1 MLSGINVET
10 DPGLENVKE
19 LNNCELTP
27 GETPARRPCQIGFA
41 PMEEMVEAELELLVK
56 VPPKF
61 PENLVWPVVAMA
73 FGISN
78 KMLNR
83 LVAEPRFAIVKPLV
97 TNELEVKLDARSQP
111 TIHEVT
117 GYPSPSDPA

>member
-1 MLSGINVET
+1 
-10 DPGLENVKE
+10 
-19 LNNCELTP
+19 
-27 GETPARRPCQIGFA
+27 
-41 PMEEMVEAELELLVK
+41 MEEMVEAELELLVK

-61 PENLVWPVVAMA
+61 PENFHRPVVERA

-83 LVAEPRFAIVKPLV
+83 LVAEPKFAIVKPLV
-97 TNELEVKLDARSQP
+97 TKELESDLEARSQP

-117 GYPSPSDPA
+117 GYPSPTDPA

>member
-1 MLSGINVET
+1 
-10 DPGLENVKE
+10 
-19 LNNCELTP
+19 
-27 GETPARRPCQIGFA
+27 
-41 PMEEMVEAELELLVK
+41 MEEMVEAELELLVK

-97 TNELEVKLDARSQP
+97 TKELESALEARSHP
-111 TIHEVT
+111 TIQEVT
-117 GYPSPSDPA
+117 G

>member
-1 MLSGINVET
+1 
-10 DPGLENVKE
+10 
-19 LNNCELTP
+19 
-27 GETPARRPCQIGFA
+27 
-41 PMEEMVEAELELLVK
+41 MEEMVEAELELLVK

-97 TNELEVKLDARSQP
+97 TKELESDLETRSQP

-117 GYPSPSDPA
+117 GYPSPTDPV